1 MKGTWSRGRTS
12 LATVLSAV
20 LFGLAG
26 CNQEEESAGQAAP
39 KEEPPTAVRPEPAE
53 VKPGEDEIAEAKP
66 EAVPEEK
73 PKVEPKPVP
82 EPKTEVVPEPP
93 RERWTLAHAG
103 FASKLPQHTDF
114 YADARKLEGIWKW
127 LRATGATEEVEKFFR
142 GAWATSG
149 IPEEFEKL
157 LNDSL
162 EAVPALFGEEAFV
175 ATRGMT
181 WSWETSMGA
190 NTWMYHAFGEAL
202 ASGLASGE
210 GDAFFLMEDL
220 SEGMTKDLGKWI
232 QKKIEG
238 VGGFPKVAIY
248 TGGRVRDE
256 RRGEVMNWLKALF
269 AKAAE
274 ESVGV
279 KALEF
284 EKSGATWSGFEVS
297 LSSMEGFNEREAPE
311 GFDAGVWGELLQ
323 QMSEWSLVVACAE
336 VEDFVV
342 VAVANG
348 QESIELAE
356 NPEKSLATTESF
368 KFFEQYDAAAVAS
381 TFWASK
387 DLVGALQ
394 GGTSYL
400 PFFEGAL
407 EGLNDSPLKRRA
419 GLVKSLAEFNR
430 NWKARRGG
438 VAHPWV
444 GTVLVGDEIRM
455 EARGGWLAAGTDLET
470 PLKFA
475 KAFSKLEQAPFIR
488 AHWKKKTEFI
498 ERGHKQVEA
507 GIRFLKLVGEEIM
520 EAAAESAEDD
530 GEGDVDKFQRW
541 KRDLTNGLEDIWE
554 GYSEHFSKAFG
565 EESAFVM
572 DLQGEMIPAVGVDED
587 VLKKGKIPRAALVR
601 PVVKRAALGESWKR
615 WQGAVTNMFGILA
628 EALDQPIPFP
638 DTMTAEKDDLRTYFI
653 PFPFAS
659 DDFLPSVSV
668 SDDLYILG
676 SSKTLS
682 EKLYES
688 SLQSKGG
695 EEEAGLRVDVNA
707 EELWD
712 FCAGWLEV
720 YEQRKAAA
728 DEFEEDELKHEKEEF
743 APGAQPGE
751 PKREIEKRKRPAD
764 ELDDILEQAYELRE
778 KGEVEIPQELLDRIG
793 KLQLPE
799 GAPAEELEKLKKRI
813 EKGELGPKPTQQVA
827 PIVPDDESP
836 PEIPQSDENPL
847 PKELLPE
854 GEVPEEP
861 KGERVGGPEGKRI
874 PADAEVEKF
883 QQEVDELLADELE
896 IPQHLAGPVGPFGL
910 LFEGGPEPDTL
921 RAILDKLRWFRGLR
935 YHRRMENGVPHSTL
949 RIEFSAP

>member
-1 MKGTWSRGRTS
+1 
-12 LATVLSAV
+12 
-20 LFGLAG
+20 
-26 CNQEEESAGQAAP
+26 
-39 KEEPPTAVRPEPAE
+39 
-53 VKPGEDEIAEAKP
+53 
-66 EAVPEEK
+66 
-73 PKVEPKPVP
+73 
-82 EPKTEVVPEPP
+82 
-93 RERWTLAHAG
+93 
-103 FASKLPQHTDF
+103 
-114 YADARKLEGIWKW
+114 
-127 LRATGATEEVEKFFR
+127 
-142 GAWATSG
+142 
-149 IPEEFEKL
+149 
-157 LNDSL
+157 
-162 EAVPALFGEEAFV
+162 
-175 ATRGMT
+175 
-181 WSWETSMGA
+181 
-190 NTWMYHAFGEAL
+190 
-202 ASGLASGE
+202 
-210 GDAFFLMEDL
+210 
-220 SEGMTKDLGKWI
+220 
-232 QKKIEG
+232 
-238 VGGFPKVAIY
+238 
-248 TGGRVRDE
+248 
-256 RRGEVMNWLKALF
+256 
-269 AKAAE
+269 
-274 ESVGV
+274 
-279 KALEF
+279 
-284 EKSGATWSGFEVS
+284 
-297 LSSMEGFNEREAPE
+297 
-311 GFDAGVWGELLQ
+311 
-323 QMSEWSLVVACAE
+323 
-336 VEDFVV
+336 
-342 VAVANG
+342 
-348 QESIELAE
+348 
-356 NPEKSLATTESF
+356 
-368 KFFEQYDAAAVAS
+368 
-381 TFWASK
+381 
-387 DLVGALQ
+387 
-394 GGTSYL
+394 
-400 PFFEGAL
+400 
-407 EGLNDSPLKRRA
+407 
-419 GLVKSLAEFNR
+419 
-430 NWKARRGG
+430 
-438 VAHPWV
+438 
-444 GTVLVGDEIRM
+444 IRM

-507 GIRFLKLVGEEIM
+507 GIRFLKLVGEEVM

-530 GEGDVDKFQRW
+530 GEGDADKFQRW
-541 KRDLTNGLEDIWE
+541 KRDLANGLEDIWD

-601 PVVKRAALGESWKR
+601 PVVKRAALGESWQR

-688 SLQSKGG
+688 SLQPKGG

-728 DEFEEDELKHEKEEF
+728 DEIEEDELKREKEEF

-778 KGEVEIPQELLDRIG
+778 KGEV
-793 KLQLPE
+793 
-799 GAPAEELEKLKKRI
+799 
-813 EKGELGPKPTQQVA
+813 
-827 PIVPDDESP
+827 
-836 PEIPQSDENPL
+836 
-847 PKELLPE
+847 
-854 GEVPEEP
+854 PEEP

-874 PADAEVEKF
+874 PADAEVEN
-883 QQEVDELLADELE
+883 LLADELE

-910 LFEGGPEPDTL
+910 PFEGGPEPDTL